1 MKRSPA
7 SGTPMGIR
15 LAATFLLIGEA
26 APFAPA
32 TFGSLATIPFL
43 LWILGWPIWGQVA
56 LLAGVTWVGVLV
68 STRAERF
75 YGHDAKAIVIDEVAG
90 MLVTFLGIGLAP
102 DLGTKVA
109 VLLTGF
115 VLFRIL
121 DVVKPFPA
129 GRAQN
134 LPGGQGVV
142 ADDLMAGIYANLALR
157 IIMRLAGWGA

>member
-1 MKRSPA
+1 
-7 SGTPMGIR
+7 MGIR

-32 TFGSLATIPFL
+32 TFGSFAVLPFL
-43 LWILGWPIWGQVA
+43 LWILGWPLWGQVV

-68 STRAERF
+68 STRAERY

-102 DLGTKVA
+102 DWRTRVA

-115 VLFRIL
+115 LLFRIL
-121 DVVKPFPA
+121 DVIKPFPA

-134 LPGGQGVV
+134 LPGGRGVV
-142 ADDLMAGIYANLALR
+142 ADDLLAGIYANLVLR
-157 IIMRLAGWGA
+157 IVLRLTGWGV

>member
-1 MKRSPA
+1 
-7 SGTPMGIR
+7 MGVR

-32 TFGSLATIPFL
+32 TFGSFAVLPFL
-43 LWILGWPIWGQVA
+43 LWILGWPLWGQLV
-56 LLAGVTWVGVLV
+56 LLAGITWVGVLV
-68 STRAERF
+68 STRAERY

-102 DLGTKVA
+102 DWTTRGA

-115 VLFRIL
+115 LLFRIL

-129 GRAQN
+129 GRAQD
-134 LPGGQGVV
+134 LPGGRGVV
-142 ADDLMAGIYANLALR
+142 ADDLMAGIYANLLLR
-157 IIMRLAGWGA
+157 VVLRLTGWGG